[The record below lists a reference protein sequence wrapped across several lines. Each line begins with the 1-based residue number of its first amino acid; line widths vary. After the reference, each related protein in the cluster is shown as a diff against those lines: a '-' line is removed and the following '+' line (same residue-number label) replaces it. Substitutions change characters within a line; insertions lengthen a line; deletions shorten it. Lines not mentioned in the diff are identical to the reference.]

1 MIKSKIEKLIELRKA
16 QDEYK
21 EACKFF
27 EQYIQES
34 SLVIRCLLLIGFTFM
49 FGMLFMS
56 FR

>member
-1 MIKSKIEKLIELRKA
+1 MSKSKIEKLIELRKA

-27 EQYIQES
+27 ENYIKES
-34 SLVIRCLLLIGFTFM
+34 SLIIRCLLLIGLTFM
-49 FGMLFMS
+49 IGMLFMS